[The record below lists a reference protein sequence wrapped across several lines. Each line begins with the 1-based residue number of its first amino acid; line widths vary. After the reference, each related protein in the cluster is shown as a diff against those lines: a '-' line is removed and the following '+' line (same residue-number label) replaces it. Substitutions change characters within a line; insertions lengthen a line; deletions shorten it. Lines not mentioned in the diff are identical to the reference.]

1 MKKTKKRFKLIVA
14 YDGTNY
20 CGWQVQPGVPT
31 IEGELNKA
39 LTKLTGEEIQ
49 VIGASRTDAGVHACG
64 NVAVFDSVTPIPGER
79 LLFALNSCLP
89 EDIRII
95 DSRQVVDDFHPR
107 YCDTRKTYEYH
118 IHTGRILLPIR
129 RLYSHW
135 LPRHLDVVAMNEAG
149 QYLVGTHDF
158 KSFCAARTQVKT
170 TVRTVLGIAV
180 EQQENNLCMA
190 ETDIGQR
197 TGSSD
202 TGFSQDIIIRVEGEG
217 FLYNM
222 VRIISGTLI
231 KVGLHDWPPEYVKEI
246 LESRDRTRAGET
258 VPAKGLFLKKIEY
271 L

>member
-1 MKKTKKRFKLIVA
+1 MKRYKLIVA

-20 CGWQVQPGVPT
+20 CGWQVQPEAVT
-31 IEGELNKA
+31 IEGVLNETLSVVLK
-39 LTKLTGEEIQ
+39 ENIQ

-64 NVAVFDSVTPIPGER
+64 NVAVFDSETPIPGDK
-79 LLFALNSCLP
+79 LMFALNPRLP
-89 EDIRII
+89 EDVRIV
-95 DSRQVVDDFHPR
+95 DSCQVADDFHPR

-118 IHTGRILLPIR
+118 IQNGKVLFPTR

-135 LPRHLDVVAMNEAG
+135 VTKPLDVEAMEEAG

-158 KSFCAARTQVKT
+158 KSFCSARTQVQT
-170 TVRTVLGIAV
+170 TVRTVCGVHVDEATV
-180 EQQENNLCMA
+180 SQGENGDN
-190 ETDIGQR
+190 QR
-197 TGSSD
+197 E
-202 TGFSQDIIIRVEGEG
+202 IIIRVEGEG

-231 KVGLHDWPPEYVKEI
+231 KVGLHAYPPKYVKTI
-246 LESRDRTRAGET
+246 LESRDRTLAGET